1 MGHQASIFLT
11 TSRAKAD
18 PVCRGDYRTSTR
30 PRSRPPGSAFTGPWE
45 NRRPPERGETE
56 AILTAL
62 SLLRLLSQIANQFSY
77 FRPEFFR
84 RLGRHT
90 SVCVA
95 LFAALCVEAGIRS
108 CWNLH
113 SRMKS
118 TNRGAVQ
125 ISGM

>member
-62 SLLRLLSQIANQFSY
+62 SLLRLLSQI
-77 FRPEFFR
+77 
-84 RLGRHT
+84 HT